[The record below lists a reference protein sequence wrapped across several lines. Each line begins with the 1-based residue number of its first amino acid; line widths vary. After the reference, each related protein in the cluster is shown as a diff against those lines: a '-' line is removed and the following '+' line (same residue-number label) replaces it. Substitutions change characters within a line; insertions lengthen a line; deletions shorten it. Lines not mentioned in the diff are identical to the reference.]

1 MGLDLNS
8 TEGAVG
14 SSSKAAAGGQGHL
27 REWVVWEGAGPA
39 GRASLQGLARWAEA
53 QTAWLCYDE
62 EGAAG
67 ASLPWRLW
75 HGAIDSGGTLLH

>member
-1 MGLDLNS
+1 MGLDLTS

-14 SSSKAAAGGQGHL
+14 SSSKAAAGGQGRL
-27 REWVVWEGAGPA
+27 GEWVVREGAGLA

-53 QTAWLCYDE
+53 QTAWLCYE

-67 ASLPWRLW
+67 VSLPWRLW
-75 HGAIDSGGTLLH
+75 HVAIDSRGTLLH